1 MNAGHPDGSELA
13 AVSDGLMHLHMRFYG
28 RGPTRAKSHLVDD
41 LVVCVLWNGFT
52 TVEETLIARGEVATV
67 ESLRR
72 TFQGAMEAQF
82 TDVIEAATG
91 RVVRAYM
98 SQVHVDPNFAVELFL
113 LNPEIAP
120 ASAGT

>member
-1 MNAGHPDGSELA
+1 MTAGQPQGQELA

-52 TVEETLIARGEVATV
+52 TVEETLIARGEVASV
-67 ESLRR
+67 EALRR
-72 TFQGAMEAQF
+72 SFQGAMESQF
-82 TDVIEAATG
+82 TDVIETATG
-91 RVVRAYM
+91 RVVRAYL

-113 LNPEIAP
+113 LNPEVTES
-120 ASAGT
+120 ASV

>member
-1 MNAGHPDGSELA
+1 ME
-13 AVSDGLMHLHMRFYG
+13 FYG

-52 TVEETLIARGEVATV
+52 TVEETLIARGEVSTV
-67 ESLRR
+67 ETLRR
-72 TFQGAMEAQF
+72 TFQGAMEGQF
-82 TDVIEAATG
+82 TEVIETATG

-113 LNPEIAP
+113 LKPEVAES
-120 ASAGT
+120 ASV

>member
-1 MNAGHPDGSELA
+1 MA

-41 LVVCVLWNGFT
+41 LVVCMLWNGFT
-52 TVEETLIARGEVATV
+52 TVEETLIARGEVASV
-67 ESLRR
+67 EALRR
-72 TFQGAMEAQF
+72 SFQGAMESQF

-91 RVVRAYM
+91 RVVRAYL

-113 LNPEIAP
+113 LNPEVTVAAGFRSP
-120 ASAGT
+120 A

>member
-1 MNAGHPDGSELA
+1 VTDGQQPQGRELA

-28 RGPTRAKSHLVDD
+28 RGPTRAKSHLIDD

-52 TVEETLIARGEVATV
+52 TVEETLIERGEVASV

-72 TFQGAMEAQF
+72 SFQGAMESRF
-82 TDVIEAATG
+82 TDVIESATG
-91 RVVRAYM
+91 RVVRAYL

-113 LNPEIAP
+113 LNPEVTES
-120 ASAGT
+120 ASV